1 MQCVAICANVAV
13 PITLIFFFAM
23 NLKEV
28 VSTVI
33 DNSTGFCIDNSA
45 HVRDIVKALTESKQ
59 TVAYSNFNDCLSFF
73 IFDGDIKPLEI
84 ALGKNRTYKQDTIY
98 DLLDAMRSDGVIDE
112 EQVSDLFAY
121 IGKLDNRGCIYFEVR
136 SNPECFILSD
146 IQVTSMLKGWMI
158 DCITDSIGRGWIGI
172 PDTPDIVKYAKG

>member
-1 MQCVAICANVAV
+1 
-13 PITLIFFFAM
+13 M

-28 VSTVI
+28 ISTVI
-33 DNSTGFCIDNSA
+33 DNSTGFCLDNSA
-45 HVRDIVKALTESKQ
+45 HVLDVVRDLTESNK

-112 EQVSDLFAY
+112 DQMSDLFAY
-121 IGKLDNRGCIYFEVR
+121 IDKLDNRGCIYFEIR
-136 SNPECFILSD
+136 DTSECFILSD

-172 PDTPDIVKYAKG
+172 PEAPDIIKYAKG

>member
-1 MQCVAICANVAV
+1 
-13 PITLIFFFAM
+13 M

-28 VSTVI
+28 ISTVI

-45 HVRDIVKALTESKQ
+45 HVQDVVKDLTESNK
-59 TVAYSNFNDCLSFF
+59 TVAYSTFNDCLSFF

-84 ALGKNRTYKQDTIY
+84 ALGQNRTYKQDTIY

-112 EQVSDLFAY
+112 EQMSDLFAY
-121 IGKLDNRGCIYFEVR
+121 IDKLDNRGCIYFEIR
-136 SNPECFILSD
+136 STPACFILSD